1 MINYLTLT
9 LSQIDVSLFYFI
21 NVKIH
26 NPVMDIIMPLITLAG
41 TQIFWIMICIY
52 LFVFRGERGR
62 NTSLLLIIALILGYI
77 ITEILKIGFARPRPF
92 TVLDEIRF
100 FIFMGGYSLP
110 SGHSAASFIGCTIIG
125 LKYGYLI
132 PLLLFAFLVGF
143 SRIYIG
149 VHYPFDVLIGA
160 VIGILCSLLVLRY
173 EAKILWLKD
182 RLINKV
188 K

>member
-1 MINYLTLT
+1 MLNNLTLT
-9 LSQIDVSLFYFI
+9 LTELDVSIFYLI
-21 NVKIH
+21 NVQIH
-26 NPVMDIIMPLITLAG
+26 NHFLDVIMPVITIAG
-41 TQIFWIMICIY
+41 TQIFWVLICIY
-52 LFVFRGERGR
+52 LFIFRGEKGR
-62 NTSLLLIIALILGYI
+62 NTALLIIIALILGYV
-77 ITEILKIGFARPRPF
+77 ITELLKMGFARPRPY

-100 FIFMGGYSLP
+100 FIFIGGYSLP

-149 VHYPFDVLIGA
+149 VHYPFDVVIGA

-173 EAKILWLKD
+173 EDNILRMKD
-182 RLINKV
+182 KLINKV
-188 K
+188 S